1 MKWPVFY
8 ILLGLAASVGCIEV
22 QRALRGEVA
31 EGRSEPD
38 WGPVPINENVD
49 EEDGNQNGDEQL
61 DESEEEGEASDESGE
76 DTDDT
81 DTGDEG
87 QDETQEDVGPQPPDE
102 TADESTDEPTEEDV
116 EEEPDTEQGPSEPPE
131 LADDLEEIT
140 TESGLRFIDIEV
152 GTGAQPE
159 TGDGIEAHYTGWL
172 EADGTKF
179 DSSLDSGQPFPFTL
193 GRGDVIQGW
202 DEGFATMQ
210 PGGKRRL
217 IIPPDLAYGARGSP
231 PTIPAD
237 ATLIFDVE
245 LLSINR
251 Q

>member
-8 ILLGLAASVGCIEV
+8 ILLGLAASVGCVEV
-22 QRALRGEVA
+22 QRALRGETA
-31 EGRSEPD
+31 EGRREPD

-61 DESEEEGEASDESGE
+61 DDSAQDTE
-76 DTDDT
+76 DTG
-81 DTGDEG
+81 TGDEG

-102 TADESTDEPTEEDV
+102 TADEPTDETDNQEQ
-116 EEEPDTEQGPSEPPE
+116 PDTEQGPSEPPE

-140 TESGLRFIDIEV
+140 SETGLRFIDIEV
-152 GTGAQPE
+152 GTGDQPE

-179 DSSLDSGQPFPFTL
+179 DSSLDRGQPITFTL
-193 GRGDVIQGW
+193 GAGGVIQGW

-210 PGGKRRL
+210 AGGKRRL
-217 IIPPDLAYGARGSP
+217 IIPPELAYGAGGNS
-231 PTIPAD
+231 PTIPPD

-245 LLSINR
+245 LLNINR